1 MQSEMTPERRG
12 EDSLMSSLAKRTAA
26 IIEAAITSVEANRSL
41 SCACLSSYAIARFI
55 SPIERV

>member
-26 IIEAAITSVEANRSL
+26 IIDAAMTSVDANRFL
-41 SCACLSSYAIARFI
+41 ICACLCSYTIARFM
-55 SPIERV
+55 SPI